1 VIVAGRET
9 AMVTGDREVWAAVD
23 GVASVGSDD
32 AGLYT
37 GGGGTIG
44 VEADA
49 EARSATVTTIPAMT
63 ILTAV

>member
-1 VIVAGRET
+1 
-9 AMVTGDREVWAAVD
+9 MVTGDRVVWAVLGD
-23 GVASVGSDD
+23 VASVGSDD

-37 GGGGTIG
+37 GGGGTIE

-49 EARSATVTTIPAMT
+49 EARSATVTTIPAMM

>member
-1 VIVAGRET
+1 
-9 AMVTGDREVWAAVD
+9 MVTGDRVVWAAVGD
-23 GVASVGSDD
+23 VASVGSDD

-49 EARSATVTTIPAMT
+49 KARSATVTITSAMK